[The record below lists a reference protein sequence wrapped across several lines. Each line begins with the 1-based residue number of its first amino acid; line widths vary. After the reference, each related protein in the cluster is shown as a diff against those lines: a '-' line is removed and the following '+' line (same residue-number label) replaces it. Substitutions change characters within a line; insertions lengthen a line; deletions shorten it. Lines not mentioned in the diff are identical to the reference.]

1 MTTLFAGVTTMRA
14 KALCLS
20 ERIDVRALESTT
32 RLSPSA
38 PLCFSAGAAGACV
51 VFRYGVVV
59 LINIAPL
66 EEATL
71 LAQLQAFLG
80 EPFPKP
86 ETEELEISIAADDAV
101 SANLNEGVGEMVHSA
116 ALVVPD
122 LTVERVQ
129 VIAEILAR
137 SVALGR
143 YEAAVRDSA
152 AAVDSWALALQ
163 SGRDASAFQKQLL
176 KNLGSTILIQS
187 AMTSRVEIGDK
198 PELLWERPDLE
209 RLYLRL
215 EDEFELQER
224 DKTLERKLA
233 LLSSTAEMLI
243 NLVDNKHAHRLE
255 WYIIILIVAEM
266 VITILSI
273 VFNLPH

>member
-1 MTTLFAGVTTMRA
+1 MTVPLFAGVTTMRA
-14 KALCLS
+14 RALCLS
-20 ERIDVRALESTT
+20 ERLDVRALESTT

-38 PLCFSAGAAGACV
+38 PLAFSAGAAGACV

-59 LINIAPL
+59 FVNVAPL
-66 EEATL
+66 EEATM

-80 EPFPKP
+80 EPFAKP

-101 SANLNEGVGEMVHSA
+101 ATTPVGEMVHSS

-137 SVALGR
+137 SVALAR
-143 YEAAVRDSA
+143 YEAAVRDSSA
-152 AAVDSWALALQ
+152 AIEGWAQALQ
-163 SGRDASAFQKQLL
+163 SGRDAGSFQKQLL

-266 VITILSI
+266 LITIATI
-273 VFNLPH
+273 IFNIPH

>member
-1 MTTLFAGVTTMRA
+1 MTTLFAGVSTMRA
-14 KALCLS
+14 RALCIS

-38 PLCFSAGAAGACV
+38 PLCFSAGAGGAAV

-59 LINIAPL
+59 FVNVAPL

-71 LAQLQAFLG
+71 LSQLQAFLG
-80 EPFPKP
+80 EPFAKP
-86 ETEELEISIAADDAV
+86 ETEELEIRIAADDA
-101 SANLNEGVGEMVHSA
+101 ATATPVGEMVHSS
-116 ALVVPD
+116 ALVVPG

-137 SVALGR
+137 SVALAR

-152 AAVDSWALALQ
+152 AAVESWAQALQ
-163 SGRDASAFQKQLL
+163 SGRDAGAFQKQLF

-187 AMTSRVEIGDK
+187 SMTSRVEIGDK

-255 WYIIILIVAEM
+255 YYIIGLIVVETLIALYT
-266 VITILSI
+266 VIAG
-273 VFNLPH
+273 VGH

>member
-1 MTTLFAGVTTMRA
+1 MTVRLFAGVTTMRA
-14 KALCLS
+14 RATCLS
-20 ERIDVRALESTT
+20 ERIDVRALESSS

-38 PLCFSAGAAGACV
+38 PLCFSAGSAGACV
-51 VFRYGVVV
+51 VFRYGVAVF
-59 LINIAPL
+59 INVAPL

-71 LAQLQAFLG
+71 LAQLQAFAG
-80 EPFPKP
+80 EPFARP
-86 ETEELEISIAADDAV
+86 ETEELEITIADDVDA
-101 SANLNEGVGEMVHSA
+101 ETPVGEMVHSS

-143 YEAAVRDSA
+143 YEAAVKDSA
-152 AAVDSWALALQ
+152 AAVDSWAQALQ
-163 SGRDASAFQKQLL
+163 NGRDARSFQKQLL
-176 KNLGSTILIQS
+176 KNLGGTILIQS

-255 WYIIILIVAEM
+255 WYIIILIVAEIC
-266 VITILSI
+266 ITIGTLIFGAS
-273 VFNLPH
+273 H

>member
-1 MTTLFAGVTTMRA
+1 MSLPLFAGVTTMRA
-14 KALCLS
+14 RALCLS
-20 ERIDVRALESTT
+20 ERLDVRALESTT
-32 RLSPSA
+32 RMSPSS
-38 PLCFSAGAAGACV
+38 PLAFSAGAAGVCV
-51 VFRYGVVV
+51 AFRYGVVV
-59 LINIAPL
+59 FVNVAPL
-66 EEATL
+66 EEATM

-80 EPFPKP
+80 EPFAKP

-101 SANLNEGVGEMVHSA
+101 AAVPVGEMVHSS

-137 SVALGR
+137 SVALAR
-143 YEAAVRDSA
+143 YEAAVKDSSTA
-152 AAVDSWALALQ
+152 IEGWAQALQ
-163 SGRDASAFQKQLL
+163 NGRDTRSFQKQLL

-233 LLSSTAEMLI
+233 LLSSTAEMLL

-255 WYIIILIVAEM
+255 WYIISLIIAEIC
-266 VITILSI
+266 ITIGTLIFGST
-273 VFNLPH
+273 H

>member
-1 MTTLFAGVTTMRA
+1 MSTLFAGVTTMRA
-14 KALCLS
+14 RALCLS
-20 ERIDVRALESTT
+20 ERLDVRALESTT

-38 PLCFSAGAAGACV
+38 PLAFSAGSAGACV

-59 LINIAPL
+59 FVNVAPL
-66 EEATL
+66 EEATM

-80 EPFPKP
+80 EPFAKP
-86 ETEELEISIAADDAV
+86 ETEELEISIAADDA
-101 SANLNEGVGEMVHSA
+101 AATPVGEMVHSS

-137 SVALGR
+137 SVALAR
-143 YEAAVRDSA
+143 YEAAVKDSA
-152 AAVDSWALALQ
+152 AAVDSWAMALQ
-163 SGRDASAFQKQLL
+163 KGIDAKSFQKQLL
-176 KNLGSTILIQS
+176 KNLGGTILIQS

-255 WYIIILIVAEM
+255 WYIILLIVAEM
-266 VITILSI
+266 LITLATII
-273 VFNLPH
+273 FKIPH